1 MKRLCVFAH
10 WDRDNIIDEYVIY
23 YLKALREVC
32 QTIIFVS
39 DSDLEPSEL
48 TKLDRIADY
57 KIAQRHGEYDFGS
70 YKRGFLLAKEK
81 ALDFDELIF
90 ANDSCYGPFFPL
102 KPIFDK
108 MATQKCDFWGM
119 TEWEYTPVQR
129 DGIYILEKDIKHIQ
143 SYFINFRPSVINS
156 DVFANFIKNIKP
168 LNNKYE
174 LIAQYETGLSK
185 ILYKKG
191 FKGVAYFKEYAAKDK
206 NPLNSSIMR
215 INEDKFPFLK
225 TTLLKSEYLSDK
237 EILNQIDLINTFKT
251 YDKDLIKNHI
261 GRIRQK
267 IKKPNFYRRIRY
279 KVLAGCSED
288 MRLRVILAEKRLFL
302 LLNTLFFNKL
312 KKF

>member
-119 TEWEYTPVQR
+119 TEWKYTPVQR

-267 IKKPNFYRRIRY
+267 IKKPNLYRRIRY

>member
-39 DSDLEPSEL
+39 DSDLDPNEL
-48 TKLDRIADY
+48 TKLNEVADY

-90 ANDSCYGPFFPL
+90 ANDSCYGPLFPL

-129 DGIYILEKDIKHIQ
+129 DGIYILEKTSTSREPVVFARKYALDAIIEALSVQ
-143 SYFINFRPSVINS
+143 YFISG
-156 DVFANFIKNIKP
+156 A
-168 LNNKYE
+168 
-174 LIAQYETGLSK
+174 
-185 ILYKKG
+185 
-191 FKGVAYFKEYAAKDK
+191 
-206 NPLNSSIMR
+206 
-215 INEDKFPFLK
+215 
-225 TTLLKSEYLSDK
+225 
-237 EILNQIDLINTFKT
+237 
-251 YDKDLIKNHI
+251 
-261 GRIRQK
+261 
-267 IKKPNFYRRIRY
+267 
-279 KVLAGCSED
+279 
-288 MRLRVILAEKRLFL
+288 
-302 LLNTLFFNKL
+302 
-312 KKF
+312 